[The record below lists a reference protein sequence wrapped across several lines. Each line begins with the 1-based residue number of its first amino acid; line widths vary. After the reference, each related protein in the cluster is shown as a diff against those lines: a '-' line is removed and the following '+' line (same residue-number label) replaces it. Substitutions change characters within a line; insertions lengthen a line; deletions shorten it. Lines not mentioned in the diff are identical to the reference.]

1 MKMTFYPTDQEQEFF
16 MDLVYGEARKRGQSP
31 DNYNTQELAY
41 RQAGSDGA
49 MRTDNYFKEN

>member
-1 MKMTFYPTDQEQEFF
+1 MKMTFYPTQEEQEVF

-41 RQAGSDGA
+41 RQAISDGA
-49 MRTDNYFKEN
+49 MRTDNYFEKN

>member
-1 MKMTFYPTDQEQEFF
+1 MKATFYPSDEEQMFF

-41 RQAGSDGA
+41 REAMSHGA
-49 MRTDNYFKEN
+49 MITDNYFNK

>member
-1 MKMTFYPTDQEQEFF
+1 MKETFYPTHEEQEFF

-41 RQAGSDGA
+41 RQAISDGA
-49 MRTDNYFKEN
+49 MRSDNYFNN